1 MKKIFLKIFL
11 VAAAF
16 AATVNAATVSR
27 YMCKHDTPYTPYW
40 FGVLDQDVAQVTD
53 HFGNQITIVCEAITY
68 EENFFCATLDS
79 KNNEIVLTQS
89 ETDVSG
95 GDTYCSKDWY
105 TEVSGYMPSS
115 SGVFDPYGGIYEKI
129 KQFMQTTKK
138 IRLGS
143 DIDFGGGSIVN
154 DVAECNRPFFPLLS
168 DDVESIEGK
177 KDGKQYT
184 IKNLCYNDLS
194 KKGAGFVIDST
205 QNNAGAQVAFKD
217 VAFENAWISSPERA
231 GVVSNEW
238 YDVMQ
243 NVSIKNAEV
252 IASTAG
258 AVVGSIANPAGA
270 GSAGEAM
277 MTGVNVEGTRV
288 YGTDNVGGFV
298 GSIVGSGF
306 AINRS
311 RFAGDVEMEASMSS
325 PVGGAI
331 GSIINS
337 AIYGNV
343 SINGIVV
350 EGKIVKRQGVNAN
363 PSAMGGMVGSVD
375 AGSFEVSI
383 RNTYSR
389 AELTDSNSA
398 STDVGFVVGRLDA
411 ASNATVIGNLHY
423 GSTYKYANR
432 WAGSSSGATKLKAVA
447 NYRQNDGGMTTG
459 ANLNDFWVKN
469 DGDLVGVLSVNDMSS
484 AALAGVL
491 NYFGKDSCALNVNGK
506 IEYSYCWTKDDV
518 TGKLRLIE
526 PDDELKPIIP
536 AIFDYAD
543 ASAFMTTAERQSY
556 TNTVLFTDNQG
567 KWNDSE
573 LETVAGLGEKYYWG
587 YTGLNS
593 EREVLPN
600 TVAALK
606 TLQVPAVYM
615 QKPVMEFDV
624 GYRIAGDL
632 LDASNTAGILFLTA
646 PVYKVNT
653 SDAHYTMVPVI
664 YDLLSVE
671 NLEVQRASLC
681 SNDATAGSG
690 YECGSGNVH
699 LFQGVGGSMADL
711 ADIAAQ
717 DVAYDLG
724 KGNDVPPN
732 LRLEIEYE
740 VMQSGTISVY
750 NEEPYDIQLI
760 AQGYDY
766 YGSSSSGAV
775 ELPAST
781 SSMFP
786 GTPTRY
792 DLKLKKTGYRAQNW
806 RVELNVSTSN
816 NPSQNPV
823 EEFAGTPGGLA
834 SKDDILAALWNADKG
849 MNDRLFISYS
859 DFIAFDSIVAALG
872 EFNPDPRGI
881 HFLDG
886 VYINL
891 KVENEEKIPYKF
903 IANFGNYFYEP
914 FLASEY
920 NPTLDYA
927 TPLAYKA
934 TLEMAD
940 ASGDASSMFPPA
952 YMVKNGYVCESNVGG
967 YYYAVF
973 PTTLN
978 VNTSNY
984 SGRMDVN
991 FLETSGAEIGV
1002 DKFGEDYVKGYYVWD
1017 ENNCTNDKVYYVS
1030 LASSLN
1036 GKDINDVPVSASLWQ
1051 PYNEVDSISHGF
1063 VFGASAPYIHVPAEG
1078 LDWMFAFKLRS
1089 IVSSGY
1095 QLDSIT
1101 VTGDQ
1106 GACSSEHQNDNTYA
1120 CLWKFKI
1127 GGGDTTMVFAPF
1139 AAAQNSPNY
1148 DKSVTLKYNLS
1159 DVPYKFNFVHPG
1171 GAFIDEPINT
1181 FLLAEYEGANWSD
1194 TLTYLRSNK
1203 QDWSFPLLLTTD
1215 GCIEWHG
1222 VIPGQSD
1229 EPLPFLT
1236 FTDQMFDRFPAGV
1249 TEVYA
1254 KYFPYDPDPKAAS
1267 CYWLNGFYS
1276 VAASAT
1282 AVPQQ
1287 RDSVKITV
1295 HTDGHGVLRANQ
1307 YIGKD
1312 SITQRFTSVD
1322 GSDTLFQM
1330 FVPKIKDTTSN
1341 STGYFKFP
1349 LTIHANADN
1358 RYALNTDKFYYT
1370 VKGVDGSTVIV
1381 DGVKLAV
1388 GDADIDLYV
1397 SFDYAGPVYVTYD
1410 LNMDAGNL
1418 EKLFVPANAVKN
1430 DSVPARSPYP
1440 MWVPFRSD
1448 SCFAGWSTDV
1458 DGASGSM
1465 KTIDVKTASTMSPD
1479 EMAPTSLYAIWS
1491 DPANCN
1497 VSMATIFKMGKEAE
1511 LSVYQIFDGDTIRH
1525 TVDSAGLQIA
1535 VNDKG
1540 YNFFID
1546 VLPGNSFMPVDVAV
1560 KGDKSISANG
1570 DGSFLIG
1577 AADMEYSVSWDLA
1590 YVPPIVFEKAV
1601 LSKSGRAIRVEYAL
1615 DKFEKAHHN
1624 VSVLARLE
1632 KEGAGDS
1639 VYVLAD
1645 SVKPGF
1651 ASSWTHF
1658 PLRAGSYKLQIS
1670 AKDDWSVSDTTF
1682 EFDIVSES
1690 FEVQMGQWQMIS
1702 LAELDTTDVD
1712 EDDDQLFYW
1721 WDESGVGGEYW
1732 QYHSFKSGDDI
1743 IRERGYWYS
1752 SLEGRKLTFIND
1764 DYFDDIVW
1772 SLDSVYSGWNMVANP
1787 YGWSVNIYGAK
1798 SAKDKESDVEFW
1810 RYDPATGGYDPATT
1824 IAPYEG
1830 VWAHVNHPMEWVVP
1844 VSPAFDD
1851 SSKGALHK
1859 AALAKSKDNWSIRL
1873 KLADANG
1880 KSDNWNVLAVGDRP
1894 RSQVEPPEGMGDHVN
1909 LSIVEGGKFL
1919 AKSVKLSKPEM
1930 EWTVE
1935 LSASSNRAGFLSVEG
1950 VEALRAL
1957 GLKVFVT
1964 IGGKTTEMRE
1974 GEPLKVSLA
1983 KSARTATVRVAEAAK
1998 VDLVY
2003 SLEGLRALQSAQGLK
2018 VSFYAGNGLSGAG
2031 VRVDVLDLSG
2041 RVVATANGKALVG
2054 ENTLMLDMPKAGLY
2068 MLRVRAG
2075 GKQASGKVVIR

>member
-11 VAAAF
+11 VAAAL
-16 AATVNAATVSR
+16 AVAVNAASVSR
-27 YMCKHDTPYTPYW
+27 YMCKQDTPYTPYW

-53 HFGNQITIVCEAITY
+53 HFGNLITIVCEAITY

-105 TEVSGYMPSS
+105 TEVSAYMPGN

-205 QNNAGAQVAFKD
+205 QNNVGAQVAFKN
-217 VAFENAWISSPERA
+217 VAFENAWISSATNA

-258 AVVGSIANPAGA
+258 AVVGLIANPAGT
-270 GSAGEAM
+270 GSVVEAM

-298 GSIVGSGF
+298 GSIVGTGF

-311 RFAGDVEMEASMSS
+311 KFVGDVEMEASMSS

-331 GSIINS
+331 GSIISS

-389 AELTDSNSA
+389 AELADSNSA
-398 STDVGFVVGRLDA
+398 STGVGFVVGGITA
-411 ASNATVIGNLHY
+411 AGNATVIGNLHE
-423 GSTYKYANR
+423 GTTYKNATR

-447 NYRQNDGGMTTG
+447 NYRMSDGLS
-459 ANLNDFWVKN
+459 ANVNLNGFWSKN
-469 DGDLVGVLSVNDMSS
+469 DNELVGFLSAEDMSS
-484 AALAGVL
+484 AVLAGVL
-491 NYFGKDSCALNVNGK
+491 NYFGKDSCVSKVNGK
-506 IEYSYCWTKDDV
+506 IEYSYCWTKD
-518 TGKLRLIE
+518 GSQLRLVE

-536 AIFDYAD
+536 AIFDYSD

-573 LETVAGLGEKYYWG
+573 LETVVGLGEKYYWG

-653 SDAHYTMVPVI
+653 SDSYLPMAPVI
-664 YDLLSVE
+664 YDLRSVE
-671 NLEVQRASLC
+671 NLEAVRFRLC
-681 SNDATAGSG
+681 SNDATSGSG
-690 YECGSGNVH
+690 YECGSGTHV
-699 LFQGVGGSMADL
+699 FQGVGSMGDL

-750 NEEPYDIQLI
+750 NEEPDDIQLI

-859 DFIAFDSIVAALG
+859 DFIAFDSIVAALE

-903 IANFGNYFYEP
+903 IADFGSYFYEP
-914 FLASEY
+914 FLASDL
-920 NPTLDYA
+920 NAALDYE

-934 TLEMAD
+934 VLEMAD
-940 ASGDASSMFPPA
+940 ASGNTSSKFPAA
-952 YMVKNGYVCESNVGG
+952 YMVKDGFVCTSKISGYD
-967 YYYAVF
+967 YAVY
-973 PTTLN
+973 PTSQKATYTYTGYLN
-978 VNTSNY
+978 K
-984 SGRMDVN
+984 D
-991 FLETSGAEIGV
+991 FLESPGLETGV
-1002 DKFGEDYVKGYYVWD
+1002 DKSGDDYVKGFYEWD
-1017 ENNCTNDKVYYVS
+1017 ENNCTDDKVYYVT

-1036 GKDINDVPVSASLWQ
+1036 GKDIKDVPVSASLWQ

-1181 FLLAEYEGANWSD
+1181 FLLAEYEGNNWSD
-1194 TLTYLRSNK
+1194 TLTYVRSSPEK
-1203 QDWSFPLLLTTD
+1203 WSLPLMLTTG
-1215 GCIEWHG
+1215 GCVQWRGI
-1222 VIPGQSD
+1222 IPGQND
-1229 EPLPFLT
+1229 MPLSSLT
-1236 FTDQMFDRFPAGV
+1236 FTPQMFDFFPAGV
-1249 TEVYA
+1249 TQVYA
-1254 KYFPYDPDPKAAS
+1254 KYFEYVPDPKTPT
-1267 CYWLNGFYS
+1267 CDWLNNFYTLS
-1276 VAASAT
+1276 GGNTPV
-1282 AVPQQ
+1282 QQ

-1312 SITQRFTSVD
+1312 SISQRFTSVD

-1330 FVPKIKDTTSN
+1330 YVPKVKDTVSN
-1341 STGYFKFP
+1341 STGYFMIP
-1349 LTIHANADN
+1349 LTIHANADDH
-1358 RYALNTDKFYYT
+1358 YALNTDKFYYT
-1370 VKGVDGSTVIV
+1370 VKGVDGSTMIG

-1388 GDADIDLYV
+1388 GEADVDLYV
-1397 SFDYAGPVYVTYD
+1397 SFEYSGPYYVSYN
-1410 LNMDAGNL
+1410 LNMESANYENL
-1418 EKLFVPANAVKN
+1418 FIPADAVKN

-1448 SCFAGWSTDV
+1448 SCFAGWSTDA
-1458 DGASGSM
+1458 DGVSGTM
-1465 KTIDVKTASTMSPD
+1465 KTMDAKAVSAMSPD
-1479 EMAPTSLYAIWS
+1479 EMTPTSLYAIWS

-1497 VSMATIFKMGKEAE
+1497 VSMATIFKTGKEAE

-1525 TVDSAGLQIA
+1525 TVDGAGLQIG

-1560 KGDKSISANG
+1560 KGNKSISANS

-1577 AADMEYSVSWDLA
+1577 ASDIEYSVSWDLA

-1601 LSKSGRAIRVEYAL
+1601 FSKTGRAIRVEYAL
-1615 DKFEKAHHN
+1615 DKFEKAHSN
-1624 VSVLARLE
+1624 VAVLARLE
-1632 KEGAGDS
+1632 REGNGDS

-1645 SVKPGF
+1645 SVPPGF
-1651 ASSWTHF
+1651 ASTWTLF

-1670 AKDDWSVSDTTF
+1670 AKDAWSVSDTTM
-1682 EFDIVSES
+1682 EFSITSES
-1690 FEVQMGQWQMIS
+1690 FDVQMGQWQIIS

-1732 QYHSFKSGDDI
+1732 QYRTFKSGDDI

-1752 SLEGRKLTFIND
+1752 SLEGRKLTFVND
-1764 DYFDDIVW
+1764 DYYDDIVW

-1787 YGWSVNIYGAK
+1787 YGWSVDIFGDK
-1798 SAKDKESDVEFW
+1798 SAKDKKSDVAFW
-1810 RYDPATGGYDPATT
+1810 RYDPASGGYEPATT
-1824 IAPYEG
+1824 LAPYEG
-1830 VWAHVNHPMEWVVP
+1830 VWAQVNHPMEWVVP
-1844 VSPAFDD
+1844 VSPVFDD
-1851 SSKGALHK
+1851 SSKAGLQK
-1859 AALAKSKDNWSIRL
+1859 AALAKAKDNWSIRL
-1873 KLADANG
+1873 KLADADG
-1880 KSDNWNVLAVGDRP
+1880 KSDNWNVLGVDDSP
-1894 RSQVEPPEGMGDHVN
+1894 RFLAEPPEGMGDHVN
-1909 LSIVEGGKFL
+1909 LSIVEEGKFL
-1919 AKSVKLSKPEM
+1919 AKSVKPAKPEM

-1935 LSASSNRAGFLSVEG
+1935 LSASSNRAGFMSVEG
-1950 VEALRAL
+1950 VDALRAF

-1964 IGGKTTEMRE
+1964 VGGKTTEMRE
-1974 GEPLKVSLA
+1974 GEPLKVNLA
-1983 KSARTATVRVAEAAK
+1983 KSAKTATVRVAEAAK
-1998 VDLVY
+1998 IDLVY

-2041 RVVATANGKALVG
+2041 RIVASANGKALVG

-2075 GKQASGKVVIR
+2075 GKQASGKVAIR